1 MLGALNVVWRNPQ
14 IRLCTIHMMR
24 NWTKK
29 WSSFGANVYL
39 LTFPRC
45 LANCTWLFFRAL
57 YRPCVRLK
65 LFQIHFHPY
74 LTKTAATKFRKC
86 IDTYLVKWY
95 FLSTVTYLNSYW
107 GYFHDINDYSSFNL
121 STNSIAVINQK
132 LMADKG
138 KISNSKACR

>member
-1 MLGALNVVWRNPQ
+1 MYHSHDEKLAKKMIEFRGK
-14 IRLCTIHMMR
+14 RLFINISQM
-24 NWTKK
+24 
-29 WSSFGANVYL
+29 FGN
-39 LTFPRC
+39 F
-45 LANCTWLFFRAL
+45 TWLFFRAL

-65 LFQIHFHPY
+65 LFKIHFHPY

-107 GYFHDINDYSSFNL
+107 GYFHDINEYSSFNL
-121 STNSIAVINQK
+121 RTNSIAVINQK